1 MSVDLAL
8 GWALE
13 GHRVL
18 PVSPPPSKRP
28 LIKAW
33 QDACTDNQTEI
44 HAWWYHHPDA
54 RVGIATGKPGFDVLD
69 FDVANG
75 KPGMEQLEK
84 LMDLGILIAGTFRVV
99 STPSGGRHLYF
110 QGTEQR
116 NKQNEKSI
124 PGVDFRGQGGM
135 VLAAGNDGYRYI
147 NGASLG
153 WEDLAV
159 VDWDKIRAA
168 LAPDAVAPTTPLPFP
183 PRNQTAPGG
192 AYIPQP
198 PPASPV
204 GSRGPNRVVA
214 PKRAFDDPIG
224 EESPLDWYTRNHQAH
239 DLLIGAGW
247 QFAGENGGRRHY
259 RRPGKD
265 TDVSGNLHTMPDGRE
280 VFYNFSSSVDLPTDT
295 ALSTAQL
302 YAHLEHGGN
311 LGAAAGHVRRSLM
324 PQRGVYLDA
333 RTPPAGPPVN
343 LLASAGM
350 QMGAA
355 ATETTED
362 TPGAELG
369 DRAIPSSELVPIS
382 AATHPKMVVE
392 FWDRRPLLAD
402 IRWFARE
409 RRVSPWA
416 TLGAVL
422 ALASCRI
429 GPHVHLPPIVGGK
442 ASLNLLVGL
451 VGPSGK
457 GKGAATATATEFLGV
472 EGRFMSEEVG
482 TSQGIDASFTEAPA
496 KGGPVQFNDVAFF
509 YVPEIDTI
517 KAHAEMSGSALLPT
531 LRKMWSGEP
540 LGAKYA
546 GKERRRPVR
555 GHAYRASVVAG
566 IQPKRSGILLDD
578 VDGGTP
584 QRWLWLPV
592 ADPGALRRTDR
603 VKPPLYWKKPPQL
616 DYDVWI
622 PQGEQR
628 GEKDEPLP
636 IDSKAPWEIPVCR
649 KAQNDIIDARELNL
663 LSDEATMDSHG
674 LLTRLKVA
682 ALLCFLDMRLDT
694 GVTEDDW
701 DLALAI
707 MWISNHTRQ
716 VCVRARE
723 EAEDEEHTRRGR
735 GRAAQSMAEQMAAPV
750 LRDQRIEKISHYGQR
765 ALAKLQETAGREFSP
780 RELLKAF
787 MDASSISKYGADI
800 LVAVIATPGVTE
812 GPEISSG
819 GRKIR
824 KLSWQP
830 VIGPAGR
837 Q

>member
-1 MSVDLAL
+1 MSVELAVD
-8 GWALE
+8 WALE

-18 PVSPPPSKRP
+18 PVSWQGRKRP

-33 QDACTDNQTEI
+33 QLDCTYDQVTI
-44 HAWWYHHPDA
+44 HDWWRRWPEA

-69 FDVANG
+69 FDVADG

-84 LMDLGILIAGTFRVV
+84 LMDLGILLAGTFRVV

-110 QGTEQR
+110 RGSDQR
-116 NKQNEKSI
+116 NKQNEKTI
-124 PGVDFRGQGGM
+124 PGVDFRGVGGM
-135 VLAAGNDGYRYI
+135 VVAAGNEGYRYI
-147 NGASLG
+147 SGSSIDYESL
-153 WEDLAV
+153 AP
-159 VDWDKIRAA
+159 VDWDKVRAA
-168 LAPDAVAPTTPLPFP
+168 LAPPSPDGPTIPLPSP
-183 PRNQTAPGG
+183 PTNQTAPPGMH
-192 AYIPQP
+192 AP
-198 PPASPV
+198 PRPPVSPV
-204 GSRGPNRVVA
+204 GSGRASRLSRPARG
-214 PKRAFDDPIG
+214 FDDTAD
-224 EESPLDWYTRNHQAH
+224 EESPLDWYTRHH
-239 DLLIGAGW
+239 DIEDLLQQAGW
-247 QFAGENGGRRHY
+247 QFAEESGGRRHY

-265 TDVSGNLHTMPDGRE
+265 MDVSGNVYTMPDGRT
-280 VFYNFSSSVDLPTDT
+280 VFYNFSSSVNLPTDT

-302 YAHLEHGGN
+302 YAYLEHGGDFR
-311 LGAAAGHVRRSLM
+311 AAAGHVRRTLM
-324 PQRGVYLDA
+324 PQRTPLPS
-333 RTPPAGPPVN
+333 PPANSLG
-343 LLASAGM
+343 LGGM

-355 ATETTED
+355 ASHPTETP
-362 TPGAELG
+362 PGAEL
-369 DRAIPSSELVPIS
+369 VPV
-382 AATHPKMVVE
+382 AEVGPPKIVVD
-392 FWDRRPLLAD
+392 FWDSRTVLRN

-416 TLGAVL
+416 MLGAVL
-422 ALASCRI
+422 AQTSCRI

-457 GKGAATATATEFLGV
+457 GKGAATAAATEFLGV
-472 EGRFMSEEVG
+472 DGLFMSEEVG

-496 KGGPVQFNDVAFF
+496 RGGPIQFNDVAFF

-531 LRKMWSGEP
+531 LRKVWSGEP

-584 QRWLWLPV
+584 QRWLWFPV

-603 VKPPLYWKKPPQL
+603 IKPPRYTNPPPRL
-616 DYDVWI
+616 DYDTWV

-628 GEKDEPLP
+628 GEKDEPMP
-636 IDSKAPWEIPVCR
+636 VQAQSPWEIEVCR
-649 KAQNDIIDARELNL
+649 KAQNEIIDARELNL
-663 LSDEATMDSHG
+663 VSDEATMDSHG

-682 ALLCFLDMRLDT
+682 LLLAFLTDGRME
-694 GVTEDDW
+694 VNEDDW
-701 DLALAI
+701 DLTIPI

-716 VCVRARE
+716 TCIKAME
-723 EAEDEEHTRRGR
+723 EAEDEDNHRRGR
-735 GRAAQSMAEQMAAPV
+735 NRAAQAMAEQVAVPV
-750 LRDQRIEKISHYGQR
+750 LKDRRAERIQELGSKALGILQANPGREYSPKQLKEATMDARGQR
-765 ALAKLQETAGREFSP
+765 E
-780 RELLKAF
+780 
-787 MDASSISKYGADI
+787 YGADV
-800 LVAVIATPGVTE
+800 LAAVAGVPGVIE

-830 VIGPAGR
+830 VIV
-837 Q
+837 